1 MYIHIYNI
9 YIIYILY
16 IYIYMYTYICINID
30 KELLNYRLI
39 KREDFWTIKLKTLQ
53 PHEFN
58 TELNSPNP

>member
-1 MYIHIYNI
+1 
-9 YIIYILY
+9 
-16 IYIYMYTYICINID
+16 MYTYICINID